1 MPLLPPPSSSVVS
14 VLSIVPNVPVL
25 VIVPV
30 DVVAAVAAAAA
41 TLVMPLCSPRSL
53 LQRNIDPDPDL
64 DPDLDIFINALKAA
78 VPLDLFLL
86 LLWGCLELDP
96 DLVLA
101 SQEYPPIHL
110 PSLLLTPLLS
120 PSPSTL
126 LRL

>member
-30 DVVAAVAAAAA
+30 DVVAAAAAAAA

-53 LQRNIDPDPDL
+53 LRRNIDPDPDL
-64 DPDLDIFINALKAA
+64 DPELDLVTDSPEAA

-86 LLWGCLELDP
+86 LLQGYLDLDP

-101 SQEYPPIHL
+101 
-110 PSLLLTPLLS
+110 
-120 PSPSTL
+120 
-126 LRL
+126 